1 METIYQFLHEW
12 ALLGLLLCVI
22 VLAIFGIRQ
31 VRSRKSELKDED
43 FPVSDEPEDDTSDEK
58 AEEVF
63 AEEVIKVEEPALMPS
78 RRFYEKKL
86 AYSQTDVV
94 LREFPDLLPKSEE
107 QLEIF
112 RKEWKT
118 LGGKAQMTSTERV
131 RYAAIGHILTVF
143 EPRKS

>member
-43 FPVSDEPEDDTSDEK
+43 FPVSDEPEDEASEGQT
-58 AEEVF
+58 EEVLT
-63 AEEVIKVEEPALMPS
+63 EEVIKVQERPLLPQRRLYIKEALP
-78 RRFYEKKL
+78 
-86 AYSQTDVV
+86 SQTDTV
-94 LREFPDLLPKSEE
+94 LQEFPDLLPESEE